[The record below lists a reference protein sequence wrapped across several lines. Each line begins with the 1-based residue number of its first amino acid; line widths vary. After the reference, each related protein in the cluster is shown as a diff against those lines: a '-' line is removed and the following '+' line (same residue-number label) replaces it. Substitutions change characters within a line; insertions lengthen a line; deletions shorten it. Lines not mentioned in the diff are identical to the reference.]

1 MQFLIQVLY
10 ATAKTVKLRLL
21 QRTAAM
27 SHHADVM
34 LETSTLSKQDVV
46 LLLQLLNY
54 FREQAVLHVFFS

>member
-34 LETSTLSKQDVV
+34 LETRTLSKQDV

>member
-1 MQFLIQVLY
+1 MYSLFMLQLKGNAVPYTGLY

-54 FREQAVLHVFFS
+54 F